1 MKIST
6 PVFNEVVP
14 FTANGSWLSAGK
26 CKGVVLS
33 NTNVSAGLTA
43 SLVTY
48 KPGSVTN
55 LTLWSNNTF
64 ESYDASLNIK
74 NLDPTGT
81 YPYWDSVDNNGTN
94 VTDSYATN
102 PFGVL
107 QGASLISAET
117 STDLLPHHI
126 HQTSGDF
133 IPLVGQSYTMSCWVK
148 LPTTSAVRYVQ
159 LAHWIAGFGA
169 NAWQNYDLVAGI
181 LKSGGTAVT
190 AATMQSYS
198 DGWFRISVTAPA
210 TATGAGAASGFQLVL
225 LPTSGNGTSGR
236 TPSFSDLIGL
246 GVLAWGPQLETGRF
260 ANKNVNTAIKVVT
273 ESAMVLGETK
283 IQLPAASN
291 KTFPIRVW
299 GLTYDSGVTG
309 GSIS

>member
-14 FTANGSWLSAGK
+14 FAVNGTWLSAGK
-26 CKGVVLS
+26 CQGVVLS

-43 SLVTY
+43 SLVAY

-55 LTLWSNNTF
+55 LSLYSNNAFQPDTSF
-64 ESYDASLNIK
+64 D
-74 NLDPTGT
+74 
-81 YPYWDSVDNNGTN
+81 YWDSDSNNGT
-94 VTDSYATN
+94 VVLDSYATN

-107 QGASLISAET
+107 QGASLISDNSDLIS
-117 STDLLPHHI
+117 STHYIQATVSTTTPI
-126 HQTSGDF
+126 V
-133 IPLVGQSYTMSCWVK
+133 PESYTMSCWVK
-148 LPTTSAVRYVQ
+148 LPATGATRYVQ
-159 LAHWIAGFGA
+159 LAHWNSSFGLF
-169 NAWQNYDLVAGI
+169 AWQNYDLVAGI
-181 LKSGGTAVT
+181 LKSNGGEVT
-190 AATMQSYS
+190 AATMQRYS
-198 DGWFRISVTAPA
+198 DGWFRISVTALA
-210 TATGAGAASGFQLVL
+210 TDEGDMGFQLVL

-236 TPSFSDLIGL
+236 TPSFVGTGL

-260 ANKNVNTAIKVVT
+260 ANKNVNTIDEIRT

-283 IQLPAASN
+283 IRLPAASN
-291 KTFPIRVW
+291 RSFPIRIW

>member
-1 MKIST
+1 VKITT

-14 FTANGSWLSAGK
+14 FAVNGTWLSAGK
-26 CKGVVLS
+26 CRGVILS

-43 SLVTY
+43 SLIAY

-55 LTLWSNNTF
+55 LTLYSNNAF
-64 ESYDASLNIK
+64 
-74 NLDPTGT
+74 DPTT
-81 YPYWDSVDNNGTN
+81 SFDYWDSDQNNGTT
-94 VTDSYATN
+94 VLDSYATN

-117 STDLLPHHI
+117 STDPLPHHI

-133 IPLVGQSYTMSCWVK
+133 IPLVGRSYTISCWVK
-148 LPTTSAVRYVQ
+148 LPAINATRYVQ
-159 LAHWIAGFGA
+159 LAHWIAGFDA

-190 AATMQSYS
+190 AATMQAYS

-210 TATGAGAASGFQLVL
+210 TATGGSGFQLVL

-236 TPSFSDLIGL
+236 TPAFSDLIGL

-260 ANKNVNTAIKVVT
+260 ANKNVNTIDTIRT

-283 IQLPAASN
+283 IRLPEASN

>member
-6 PVFNEVVP
+6 PFSSEVVP
-14 FTANGSWLSAGK
+14 FVVNGTWLSAGK
-26 CKGVVLS
+26 CRGVVLS

-43 SLVTY
+43 SLVAY

-55 LTLWSNNTF
+55 LSLYSNNAFQPDTSF
-64 ESYDASLNIK
+64 D
-74 NLDPTGT
+74 
-81 YPYWDSVDNNGTN
+81 YWDSDQSNGTN

-107 QGASLISAET
+107 LGASLIQDDADVIT
-117 STDLLPHHI
+117 KPHHI
-126 HQTSGDF
+126 HQATGDL
-133 IPLVGQSYTMSCWVK
+133 IPTAIGRSYTMSCWVK
-148 LPTTSAVRYVQ
+148 LPATSAVRYVQ
-159 LAHWIAGFGA
+159 LTHWIAGFGA

-181 LKSGGTAVT
+181 LKTGGTAVT
-190 AATMQSYS
+190 AATMEQYS

-225 LPTSGNGTSGR
+225 LPTNGNGASGR
-236 TPSFSDLIGL
+236 TPTYIGTGL
-246 GVLAWGPQLETGRF
+246 GVLAWGPQVETGRF
-260 ANKNVNTAIKVVT
+260 ANKNVNTIDTIRT

-283 IQLPAASN
+283 IKLPAVSN

>member
-6 PVFNEVVP
+6 PFSSEVVP
-14 FTANGSWLSAGK
+14 FVVNGTWLSAGK
-26 CKGVVLS
+26 CKGIILS

-43 SLVTY
+43 SLVAY

-55 LTLWSNNTF
+55 LSLYSNNAF
-64 ESYDASLNIK
+64 EPINSQD
-74 NLDPTGT
+74 
-81 YPYWDSVDNNGTN
+81 YWNSDQDNGT
-94 VTDSYATN
+94 VAEDSYATN

-107 QGASLISAET
+107 QGGSRISGSGELFATVHFIAET
-117 STDLLPHHI
+117 IGNFTPI
-126 HQTSGDF
+126 
-133 IPLVGQSYTMSCWVK
+133 VGQSYTMSCWVK
-148 LPTTSAVRYVQ
+148 LPATSAVRYVQ

-190 AATMQSYS
+190 AATIQPYS

-210 TATGAGAASGFQLVL
+210 TATGLSGFQLVL
-225 LPTSGNGTSGR
+225 LPTSGLGASGR
-236 TPSFSDLIGL
+236 SPSFADSNGL
-246 GVLAWGPQLETGRF
+246 GVLAWGPQVETGRF
-260 ANKNVNTAIKVVT
+260 ANKNVNTIDTVRT

-283 IQLPAASN
+283 IKLPPASN

-299 GLTYDSGVTG
+299 GLTYDSGVIG

>member
-1 MKIST
+1 MKITT

-14 FTANGSWLSAGK
+14 FTVNGTWLSVGK
-26 CKGVVLS
+26 CRGVVLS

-43 SLVTY
+43 SLIAY

-55 LTLWSNNTF
+55 LSLYSNNAFQPDTSF
-64 ESYDASLNIK
+64 D
-74 NLDPTGT
+74 
-81 YPYWDSVDNNGTN
+81 YWDSDQNNGTT
-94 VTDSYATN
+94 VLDSYATN

-117 STDLLPHHI
+117 SPDFLPHYI
-126 HQTSGDF
+126 TSSVSA
-133 IPLVGQSYTMSCWVK
+133 LVTQNESYTMSCWVK
-148 LPTTSAVRYVQ
+148 LPAAKATRYVQ
-159 LAHWIAGFGA
+159 LTHWDSSFGF
-169 NAWQNYDLVAGI
+169 NAWQNYDLVTGI

-190 AATMQSYS
+190 AATMQAYS

-210 TATGAGAASGFQLVL
+210 TATGESGFQLVL
-225 LPTSGNGTSGR
+225 LPTSGNGASGR
-236 TPSFSDLIGL
+236 TPSFIDLIGL

-260 ANKNVNTAIKVVT
+260 ANKNVNTIDTVRT

-283 IQLPAASN
+283 IRLPAASN

-299 GLTYDSGVTG
+299 GLTYDNGVTG